1 MKDPGNSST
10 SEVMKKLDEQYQK
23 YRYMEGS
30 LTHKKKKWGFVLL
43 CLCYDQCGMLAQ
55 FFKDPS
61 YIRMGNLCV
70 LIVVYL
76 I

>member
-43 CLCYDQCGMLAQ
+43 CVFLMI
-55 FFKDPS
+55 S
-61 YIRMGNLCV
+61 
-70 LIVVYL
+70 VVCWHSFLEILHTYVWGIYVYRL
-76 I
+76 WCI

>member
-1 MKDPGNSST
+1 MHVSSLQDDVESFMKDPGNSST

-43 CLCYDQCGMLAQ
+43 CVFL
-55 FFKDPS
+55 
-61 YIRMGNLCV
+61 
-70 LIVVYL
+70 
-76 I
+76 